1 MKNKIL
7 IVDDEVNVIAA
18 LKRALADEPL
28 EVFTAIS
35 AEQGLQILKRQNF
48 KIVISDERMPGM
60 DGSEFLSV
68 VKTAYPETVRIMLT
82 GHASLGEMMNAIN
95 RGEVFRFFVKPWNDL
110 EIIMAIRFAL
120 EKFEL
125 EAENRRLLK
134 TIRNQSVELKVI
146 ERKYA
151 GITRLEKDA
160 DGNVCLADFAEDEI
174 AAILAECNMQSSP

>member
-1 MKNKIL
+1 
-7 IVDDEVNVIAA
+7 
-18 LKRALADEPL
+18 
-28 EVFTAIS
+28 
-35 AEQGLQILKRQNF
+35 
-48 KIVISDERMPGM
+48 
-60 DGSEFLSV
+60 
-68 VKTAYPETVRIMLT
+68 
-82 GHASLGEMMNAIN
+82 MNAIN